1 MPQLTLY
8 GTSACH
14 LCEDAEQI
22 IRAALPKKLANQLIV
37 QDITDHEELYK
48 QYQLTI
54 PVLNIQP
61 NNIELHWPLTVN
73 QVIELMIKHGIK

>member
-22 IRAALPKKLANQLIV
+22 IRAALPTNLANQLIV
-37 QDITDHEELYK
+37 KDITDHDELYN

-61 NNIELHWPLTVN
+61 NNIELHWPFTVN
-73 QVIELMIKHGIK
+73 QVIELLIQHGIK

>member
-1 MPQLTLY
+1 MPQLKLY

-22 IRAALPKKLANQLIV
+22 IRAALPTKLANQLIV
-37 QDITDHEELYK
+37 LDITDHEELYN
-48 QYQLTI
+48 QYHLSI

-61 NNIELHWPLTVN
+61 NNIELHWPFNVN
-73 QVIELMIKHGIK
+73 QVIELLIRHGIK

>member
-1 MPQLTLY
+1 MAQLTLY

-14 LCEDAEQI
+14 LCEDAQQI

-61 NNIELHWPLTVN
+61 NNIELHWPFTVN
-73 QVIELMIKHGIK
+73 QVIELLIRNGIK

>member
-22 IRAALPKKLANQLIV
+22 IRAGLSKKLANQLIV
-37 QDITDHEELYK
+37 QDITDHEELYN
-48 QYQLTI
+48 QYHLSI
-54 PVLNIQP
+54 PVLNIHP
-61 NNIELHWPLTVN
+61 NNIELHWPFTVN
-73 QVIELMIKHGIK
+73 QVIELLIQHGIK

>member
-22 IRAALPKKLANQLIV
+22 IREALPTKLAHQLIV
-37 QDITDHEELYK
+37 KDITDHKELYN

-61 NNIELHWPLTVN
+61 NNIELHWPFTVN
-73 QVIELMIKHGIK
+73 EVMELLMQNGIK

>member
-22 IRAALPKKLANQLIV
+22 IRAALPTKLANQLIV
-37 QDITDHEELYK
+37 KDITDQEELYN

-61 NNIELHWPLTVN
+61 NNIELHWPFTVN
-73 QVIELMIKHGIK
+73 QVIELLIRHGIK